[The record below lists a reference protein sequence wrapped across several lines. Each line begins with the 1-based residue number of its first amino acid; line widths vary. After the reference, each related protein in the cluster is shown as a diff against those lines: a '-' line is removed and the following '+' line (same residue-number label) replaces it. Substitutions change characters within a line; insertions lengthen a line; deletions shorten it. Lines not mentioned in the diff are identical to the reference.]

1 MRYHDD
7 PLELEELTRKY
18 LLKRLDAAAQ
28 EEFESHYLACDDCF
42 EQLRASELLI
52 AGLRQPGVHQQRL
65 DDVLVFKFSRPVQ
78 LIRRSREM
86 TALLR
91 SVLEQR
97 DTKVLIDLSRVSRI
111 DSAGLGLLM
120 SCYSHAVRN
129 QGMLKLLNPGPQV
142 QNLLRITRLDS
153 VVETYFDEGQ
163 ALESFKRA
171 GSPPDS

>member
-1 MRYHDD
+1 MRFHDD
-7 PLELEELTRKY
+7 PLALEDLIRKY
-18 LLKRLDAAAQ
+18 LLKRLDATAQ

-52 AGLRQPGVHQQRL
+52 SGLNDAGVDRQRL
-65 DDVLVFKFSRPVQ
+65 DDVLVFKFSRPAQ
-78 LIRRSREM
+78 LIRRSSEINV
-86 TALLR
+86 LLE
-91 SVLEQR
+91 SVLEQK

-129 QGMLKLLNPGPQV
+129 QGMLKLLNPSPQV
-142 QNLLRITRLDS
+142 QNLLRITHLDA
-153 VVETYFDEGQ
+153 VVEVHFDENK

-171 GSPPDS
+171 GQHLS